1 MLMDLWYRN
10 QVRLK
15 GSDSLFNGAVFNC
28 YIRFIISGYDYMF
41 RNSYRSTRSTSA
53 RRSSSSRGSSFG
65 KSSFGQSKGGPS
77 YRPFSGRSRGA
88 QSSPSSSRRS
98 IGKSTLDIGSFIN
111 KASSKSVVA
120 QFSPEHQFAD
130 FGLDKTLEKMVIAKG
145 YAHPTP
151 IQDKIILP
159 IMSGK
164 DVVGLANT
172 GTGKTA
178 AFLLPLIHK
187 IKHGHAEQ
195 VLVLAPTRE
204 LALQINQEFKSFTP
218 GMGIYSAVCVGGMN
232 IQPQIR
238 ELRQHCHIVIGT
250 PGRIIDLIKRGV
262 LKLDGIKTIVLDEAD
277 AMLDM
282 GFINDVRFVVSQMPK
297 PRHTLFFSATMSPA
311 IKRLIDEF
319 LHQPIIVA
327 VGSQNPPTNI
337 EQDVVR
343 LNGRPRFDVL
353 CDLLQDPSLEKVLVF
368 GRTKRGV
375 EKLSKTL
382 AASGIRA
389 ESIHGNKSHGGR
401 QRSLR
406 QFKEGAVR
414 VLIATDVAA
423 RGLDISNVSHVINYE
438 LPESREDYIHRIG
451 RTGRGVQLGKALT
464 FIG

>member
-1 MLMDLWYRN
+1 
-10 QVRLK
+10 V
-15 GSDSLFNGAVFNC
+15 
-28 YIRFIISGYDYMF
+28 
-41 RNSYRSTRSTSA
+41 
-53 RRSSSSRGSSFG
+53 
-65 KSSFGQSKGGPS
+65 P
-77 YRPFSGRSRGA
+77 
-88 QSSPSSSRRS
+88 
-98 IGKSTLDIGSFIN
+98 
-111 KASSKSVVA
+111 
-120 QFSPEHQFAD
+120 QFCPEHQFVD
-130 FGLDKTLEKMVIAKG
+130 FGLDKMLEDIVIKKD
-145 YAHPTP
+145 YTNPTP
-151 IQDKIILP
+151 IQDKIIP
-159 IMSGK
+159 HIMSGK

-187 IKHGHAEQ
+187 IKNGQLERI
-195 VLVLAPTRE
+195 LILAPTRE

-218 GMGIYSAVCVGGMN
+218 GMGIYSAVCVGGIN

-238 ELRQHCHIVIGT
+238 ELRQYCHVVIGT
-250 PGRIIDLIKRGV
+250 PGRVIDLIKRGV
-262 LKLDGIKTIVLDEAD
+262 LKLDDIKTIVLDEAD

-282 GFINDVRFVVSQMPK
+282 GFINDVRFVISKMPK
-297 PRHTLFFSATMSPA
+297 AHHTLFFSATMSPA

-319 LHQPIIVA
+319 LHQPITVA
-327 VGSQNPPTNI
+327 IGTQNPPTNI

-343 LNGRPRFDVL
+343 LNGRSRFDVL
-353 CDLLQDPSLEKVLVF
+353 HDLLQDPAFEKVLVF

-382 AASGIRA
+382 VASGIKA

-401 QRSLR
+401 QRSLK
-406 QFKEGAVR
+406 QFKEGDVR